1 MTLQH
6 LASVERM
13 RGNAEEA
20 VRLID
25 ASIDLWTQLDR
36 FSLERAKAVNNRGVI
51 LHRAVGDLAGAERD
65 YLDALH
71 ALEPRLGAD
80 DLSVATTYAN
90 LGDLLRERG
99 RLDDAEAAQSK
110 ALDIRRRR
118 LGPQHAQTLRTEQ
131 ELGRTR
137 SLRAAPPAPAG
148 APQ

>member
-1 MTLQH
+1 
-6 LASVERM
+6 VERM

-25 ASIDLWTQLDR
+25 ASIDLWTQLDW

-99 RLDDAEAAQSK
+99 RLDEAESAQSK
-110 ALDIRRRR
+110 ALEIRRRR
-118 LGPQHAQTLRTEQ
+118 LGPQHAQTVRTEQ
-131 ELGRTR
+131 ELERTR
-137 SLRAAPPAPAG
+137 ALRAAVPPADG
-148 APQ
+148 RPQ